1 MASEDPEVPQHG
13 TAVKKE
19 HVSLTVPQKVEIIR
33 RLESGKSQSVVMASY
48 SKGSYTTQ
56 RNRRLITIIYGI
68 YCKSEGSFQVTDI
81 ENPEQ
86 V

>member
-33 RLESGKSQSVVMASY
+33 RLESGKSQSVIIASY
-48 SKGSYTTQ
+48 NTGYSTVYYIKKRT
-56 RNRRLITIIYGI
+56 NFNHL
-68 YCKSEGSFQVTDI
+68 
-81 ENPEQ
+81 
-86 V
+86 